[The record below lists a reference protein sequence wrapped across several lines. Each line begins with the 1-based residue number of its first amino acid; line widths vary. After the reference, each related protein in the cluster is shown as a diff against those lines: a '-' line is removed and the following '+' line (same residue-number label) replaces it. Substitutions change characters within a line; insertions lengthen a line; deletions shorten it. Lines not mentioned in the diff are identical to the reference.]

1 MQPPEDRA
9 AARADW
15 PIRVRQLGDDD
26 ETILHDTT
34 PEQRI
39 GMMWELVV
47 QAWAVAGIPIPDY
60 ERHEMPVRITRL
72 QDQS

>member
-9 AARADW
+9 AARAHW

-26 ETILHDTT
+26 EGILQDTT
-34 PEQRI
+34 PEQR
-39 GMMWELVV
+39 MMWELAV

>member
-1 MQPPEDRA
+1 MQPPEDRAA

-15 PIRVRQLGDDD
+15 PIRVRQLGD
-26 ETILHDTT
+26 EQDTT

-39 GMMWELVV
+39 GRMWELVV